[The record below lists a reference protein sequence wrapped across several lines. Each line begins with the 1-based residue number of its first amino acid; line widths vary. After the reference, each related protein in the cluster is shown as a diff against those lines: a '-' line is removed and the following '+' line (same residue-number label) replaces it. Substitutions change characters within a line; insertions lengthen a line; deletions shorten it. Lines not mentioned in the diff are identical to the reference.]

1 VLLLTGVWSSITLW
15 QKIHTESYINGSID
29 LTNEMFFESFTYD
42 NSLFD
47 DAVVFA
53 HDIYDTTNTYLWQSE
68 NLPTVA
74 DFNGIDKIYLSSS
87 SPDNSQARYQIE
99 INNYRI
105 LDATIN
111 AGGVIARINID
122 FYDTENNLLCAGY
135 YDIFVR
141 FLSNRTELEIKTTGQ
156 QNANFIEQYFTDNGL
171 RIKIKEILQ

>member
-1 VLLLTGVWSSITLW
+1 MKWYAYPICFVLLLTGVWSSITLW
-15 QKIHTESYINGSID
+15 QKIHTASYINGSID

-53 HDIYDTTNTYLWQSE
+53 HDIYDTSNTYLWQSE

-74 DFNGIDKIYLSSS
+74 DFNGIDKT
-87 SPDNSQARYQIE
+87 YQIE

-122 FYDTENNLLCAGY
+122 FYDTENNLLCSAF
-135 YDIFVR
+135 YDLSVR

-156 QNANFIEQYFTDNGL
+156 QNANFIEQYFADNGL
-171 RIKIKEILQ
+171 RLKFKEILQ